1 MTDFSIIKKL
11 FGIEK
16 NEGFSEECVKD
27 AEKRMKGIN
36 NDVLE
41 SDDTLIEESD
51 ADESEIDPFD
61 IEIE

>member
-1 MTDFSIIKKL
+1 ML
-11 FGIEK
+11 
-16 NEGFSEECVKD
+16 KD